1 MKYEVLY
8 RGSFAMIKAYLE
20 AGEAMKAE
28 SGAMVAMDPNI
39 DVEGKAEGG
48 IMKGLKRMVAGESFF
63 FQTLHAVRGPGEVL
77 LSPATLGDVVS
88 FDLDGS
94 YALKVEKDGFLAG
107 TAGIEVDATMQNLS
121 KGLFSGE
128 GFFVLK
134 ISGRGTVFLSS
145 LGAVHAIDLAPGQQM
160 IVDNQHLVAWPDSMN
175 YTIEK
180 ASKGWISSFTS
191 GEGLVCRFTGPGR
204 ILIQSRNPG
213 AFGSWIRGFMPT
225 A

>member
-1 MKYEVLY
+1 MKYEILY
-8 RGSFAMIKAYLE
+8 RGSFAMIRAYLE

-28 SGAMVAMDPNI
+28 AGAMVAMDPNI

-77 LSPATLGDVVS
+77 LSPSTLGDVVA

-94 YALKVEKDGFLAG
+94 HALKVQKDGFLAG
-107 TAGIEVDATMQNLS
+107 TVGIDVDSTMQNLS

-134 ISGRGTVFLSS
+134 ISGKGTVFLSA
-145 LGAVHAIDLAPGQQM
+145 LGAVHTIDLAPGQQM
-160 IVDNQHLVAWPDSMN
+160 IVDNQHLVAWPDTMN

-204 ILIQSRNPG
+204 VLIQNRNPG